1 MKNKGRK
8 KKKKMKKEKRKKEDS
23 FSHLNPPA
31 KTHIASSEIIL
42 IALNNMHSQ
51 Q

>member
-1 MKNKGRK
+1 MKKEK
-8 KKKKMKKEKRKKEDS
+8 KKKKKKKKEKKKEDS